1 MQYEPRGS
9 KDEPPIPLT
18 PSLGD
23 GTQDFH
29 NFTANPSQESHE
41 SIPEQSLLDGRPMLE
56 YLDEFARLVLAN
68 DVVILDAE
76 TGAGKSTLAPAHL
89 LKFFDKVIC
98 TQPRRL
104 LAHALGAFVA
114 KELGVEYGKDVGVMT
129 AQVKEA
135 SAKDTK
141 LLFCTDGWAAQ
152 FLMSQNKKDDNP
164 HKDKSTS
171 KVWWKKGQPDALVI
185 DEAHEQNLAQELL
198 LAHWREQYIR
208 WSQGTISDGVPV
220 PKPPK
225 LILMSATLGI
235 EKLLRFFI
243 ESCGVKDGSIDLL
256 KVPGRQFPI
265 EDRFKPNLFIPDEIL
280 KTSEEG
286 RETLIFE
293 KGKGEIED
301 LCDGIHVTGA
311 PTVVLPLYR
320 DLTRERQEA
329 CFRKYFLPRTI
340 VSTNIAESGATPDV
354 DEVISTGYMKAL
366 MPNERGGYC
375 LSILECPQF
384 NLTQQRGRVGRTK
397 PGVWTLAG
405 GSPFEKRDEMLPPE
419 LRRAPLEGMMLNIIK
434 GGFNPENLSFL
445 NGDSKTSERMKV
457 AVLNLKSF
465 GYLTYTNQGLQLTKK
480 GEKFKPYPVR
490 FELNVFLNELHEV
503 AEKEELKNPNLAKD
517 LVRWGL
523 VIAAVVEVGRIHKRC
538 GDEPTREPWFRF
550 GEIANIT
557 TNDIFAHT
565 TLFAKVYNMA
575 SLLAKESQQEISP
588 RQSFERKLE
597 SEFAKLHI
605 DPRKYQQVLDML
617 DMMTKGNLDKFLPI
631 PERMPQNGTE
641 TRIVDALIKAF
652 KNNIYEVI
660 PQPKEPKKTDKNIR
674 YFQKPIPQICVR
686 HSGSRDDS
694 EPFQVV
700 RSTLIKTPT
709 NNDCIIGLP
718 FSLEKDTGEV
728 VHLVQFPMIISR
740 QRIRGVLGWGSRC
753 CKYKIDRSDKT
764 KNKLI

>member
-1 MQYEPRGS
+1 
-9 KDEPPIPLT
+9 
-18 PSLGD
+18 
-23 GTQDFH
+23 
-29 NFTANPSQESHE
+29 
-41 SIPEQSLLDGRPMLE
+41 MLE

-89 LKFFDKVIC
+89 LKLFKKVIC
-98 TQPRRL
+98 TLPRRL
-104 LAHALGAFVA
+104 LAHALGPFVA
-114 KELGVEYGKDVGVMT
+114 KEKGLEYGKDVGVMT

-135 SAKDTK
+135 SAKDTR

-152 FLMSQNKKDDNP
+152 VLMSQNNKDDNP

-171 KVWWKKGQPDALVI
+171 KAWWKKGEPDALVI

-243 ESCGVKDGSIDLL
+243 ESCGVKEGSIDLL

-265 EDRFKPNLFIPDEIL
+265 EDRYQPNLFIPDEIL
-280 KTSEEG
+280 KTSQEG

-293 KGKGEIED
+293 KGKREIEE
-301 LCDGIHVTGA
+301 LCDAINVIGA
-311 PTVVLPLYR
+311 PTITLPLYR

-329 CFRKYFLPRTI
+329 CFRKYLLPRTI

-354 DEVISTGYMKAL
+354 DEVISTGLMKAL

-397 PGVWTLAG
+397 PGIWTLAG

-445 NGDSKTSERMKV
+445 NGDSKTSERMKA

-465 GYLTYTNQGLQLTKK
+465 GYVTHTNQGLQLTEK
-480 GEKFKPYPVR
+480 GVKFKPYSVR
-490 FELNVFLNELHEV
+490 FELNVFLNELNETV
-503 AEKEELKNPNLAKD
+503 EKEKVKNPALAKD
-517 LVRWGL
+517 LERWGL
-523 VIAAVVEVGRIHKRC
+523 IIAAVVEVGRIHKRC
-538 GDEPTREPWFRF
+538 GDDPTREPWFLF
-550 GEIANIT
+550 GEIANVT
-557 TNDIFAHT
+557 TNDIFAHAILFT
-565 TLFAKVYNMA
+565 KTFNMVSTLAI
-575 SLLAKESQQEISP
+575 ESQKEVSP
-588 RQSFERKLE
+588 KYSFEQKLE
-597 SEFAKLHI
+597 AQFANLHL

-617 DMMTKGNLDKFLPI
+617 DMMTKGDLDKVLSKREPDELLVMPDSI
-631 PERMPQNGTE
+631 PKNGTE
-641 TRIVDALIKAF
+641 TRIVDALIKGF
-652 KNNIYEVI
+652 KNNIFEVI
-660 PQPKEPKKTDKNIR
+660 PQPKEPKKTEKKAK
-674 YFQKPIPQICVR
+674 YYQKPKEQIYVR

-694 EPFQVV
+694 EPYEVV
-700 RSTLIKTPT
+700 KSTLIKTPT

-728 VHLVQFPMIISR
+728 VHLLQFPVLVSR
-740 QRIRGVLGWGSRC
+740 QRLKGVLE
-753 CKYKIDRSDKT
+753 K
-764 KNKLI
+764 